1 MKNFLLILITSFLV
15 SNNLFAQEVIADN
28 KVIADNISNID
39 VILGDRGVDQKE
51 LIDRLKEK
59 GLDIEN
65 MSEDDLIAN
74 RTIIEETILE
84 MQEEALLEEEVI
96 DETTIL
102 DFFKDDK
109 IAFNNVN
116 ELLEKEEEVDSVLVD
131 SVLVDDF
138 VELNIYGHNI
148 FSDKST
154 DIHRIS
160 RDASPPESYILA
172 TGDKINIL
180 IFGKSQANFVFEI
193 NEMGF
198 IKPSRMP
205 KIFISGLSLKQAK
218 EMLKKRFSEFY
229 LFDEGQF
236 AITLNTSR
244 TISVNIFGEVFNS
257 GSYTTSALNTLLS
270 TLSIA
275 GGPTDF
281 GSVRNIQII
290 RGNQKRILDV
300 YDYMTNPSSQFD
312 FFLQNND
319 IIYVPPIKKLI
330 NIEGAVNR
338 PMAYE
343 LKDDEG
349 VNELL
354 DFAGGLR
361 VNAYTG
367 LIQVETIEGNKKV
380 LKDYSIDEIRSK
392 DSNIY
397 LKNGDKV
404 MIKYIPEEFNDY
416 VEIIGQVNYTGLY
429 PLNTTKT
436 LSDLLDKAQV
446 KPDTRID
453 FIYIVREQD
462 SKGTKEVISVDINE
476 NYNDILLMK
485 QDRVILY
492 NKLDYIDKFKLSVTG
507 QVRNP
512 FDIDL
517 SYESSISINDA
528 IILAKGLRSNA
539 ANYGYVYRS
548 DPFNSIATEYIPV
561 NFENDLDF
569 KLYPGDVLVVLDK
582 TNYALE
588 SSVQIT
594 GSVKRPTVLRYDE
607 SLTIRD
613 LIIIAEGINVS
624 SDLNNVDVFRL
635 NVENYEMKPNSSI
648 RLKLDD
654 EYNII
659 GNSEFKLRPYDI
671 VVVRKIPRFRGQELV
686 SVLGEVNKEGSFVIN
701 EQHYRFSDL
710 IKTANGF
717 TNDADLENIKLIRT
731 SDNGSIITFNPTK
744 AISNPKTRHD
754 PILIPD
760 DQIIIPK
767 LNNIVSINK
776 IGTNHPLHDF
786 GDQEELKIVYAGNH
800 SAKWYIN
807 NFAGGFNKNANK
819 NSTSVI
825 RANGKIKK
833 TRKFLF
839 FIRKYPTVRA
849 GDLIS
854 VLINQ
859 EKVAKDEKV
868 KRPFN
873 WDNFTS
879 KIISF
884 ATIYTLLQQTINQ

>member
-1 MKNFLLILITSFLV
+1 MVFNKILQMKNFLLFFIIIVNFL
-15 SNNLFAQEVIADN
+15 
-28 KVIADNISNID
+28 ISNKLYSQEINLD
-39 VILGDRGVDQKE
+39 SISNLSAILEERGVDQEE
-51 LIDRLKEK
+51 LISRLNDK
-59 GLDIEN
+59 GIDIEN
-65 MSEDDLIAN
+65 MSESDILFN
-74 RTIIEETILE
+74 RTIIEKTILE
-84 MQEEALLEEEVI
+84 LEEEPLAG
-96 DETTIL
+96 ETVAEETLLI
-102 DFFKDDK
+102 DFFKTSETIQEDENNDIELEEK
-109 IAFNNVN
+109 DSIFNIK
-116 ELLEKEEEVDSVLVD
+116 KEIK
-131 SVLVDDF
+131 
-138 VELNIYGHNI
+138 IYGHGI
-148 FSDKST
+148 FSDKSS
-154 DIHRIS
+154 DVYRIS
-160 RDASPPESYILA
+160 KDASPPESYILA
-172 TGDKINIL
+172 SGDKINIL

-198 IKPSRMP
+198 IKPNKMP
-205 KIFISGLSLKQAK
+205 KIFIAGLSLKQAK
-218 EMLKKRFSEFY
+218 QMLKKRFSDFY
-229 LFDEGQF
+229 LFDEGEF

-290 RGNQKRILDV
+290 RANQKRILDV

-349 VNELL
+349 IIDLL
-354 DFAGGLR
+354 DFAGGLK

-367 LIQVETIEGNKKV
+367 LIQVETIEGDKKV

-416 VEIIGQVNYTGLY
+416 VEILGQVNYTGLY

-436 LSDLLDKAQV
+436 LSNLLDKAQV

-453 FIYIVREQD
+453 FIYILREED

-476 NYNDILLMK
+476 NYDDILLMK

-492 NKLDYIDKFKLSVTG
+492 NKLDYIDKFNISVTG
-507 QVRNP
+507 EVRNP

-528 IILAKGLRSNA
+528 IILAKGLKSNA

-548 DPFNSIATEYIPV
+548 SPFNLKETEYIPV
-561 NFENDLDF
+561 NFENDRDF
-569 KLYPGDVLVVLDK
+569 KLYPGDILVVLDK
-582 TNYALE
+582 TNYKLE

-594 GSVKRPTVLRYDE
+594 GDINIPTVLRYDE

-613 LIIIAEGINVS
+613 LITIAGGFNIS
-624 SDLNNVDVFRL
+624 SDLNNIDVFRL
-635 NVENYEMKPNSSI
+635 DFQDYKTPKKSFINLKIDKNYNV
-648 RLKLDD
+648 
-654 EYNII
+654 I
-659 GNSEFKLRPYDI
+659 GNTGFKLRPYDV
-671 VVVRKIPRFRGQELV
+671 VVVRQIPRFENQEII
-686 SVLGEVNKEGSFVIN
+686 SITGEVNKEGPFIIN
-701 EQHYRFSDL
+701 NKGYRFSDL
-710 IKTANGF
+710 IRYSNGF
-717 TNDADLENIKLIRT
+717 TDNADLDNIKLIR
-731 SDNGSIITFNPTK
+731 SSVEGIKSIVTFNAAK
-744 AISNPKTRHD
+744 AVNNPKSKHD
-754 PILIPD
+754 PFLVEN
-760 DQIIIPK
+760 DQIIVPEI
-767 LNNIVSINK
+767 NNIVSINK
-776 IGTNHPLHDF
+776 LATNQPLHDF
-786 GDQEELKIVYAGNH
+786 GEQESLKIVYAGNY

-807 NFAGGFNKNANK
+807 NFAGGFSRNADRK
-819 NSTSVI
+819 STSI
-825 RANGKIKK
+825 IKANGKIKK
-833 TRKFLF
+833 TKKFLF
-839 FIRKYPTVRA
+839 FLKYPNVEP
-849 GDLIS
+849 GDTIS
-854 VLINQ
+854 VLLNI
-859 EKVAKDEKV
+859 EKLEKDQKEK
-868 KRPFN
+868 KPFN

-884 ATIYTLLQQTINQ
+884 ATIYTLLQQTINQN